1 MTRQCSR
8 YYKSEYKNKE
18 DASSEIRNMPSST
31 NWEEGL
37 TDQDTDLQNLIKAQQ
52 PIKPIK
58 LLRFQI

>member
-8 YYKSEYKNKE
+8 YCKSEYKNKE
-18 DASSEIRNMPSST
+18 DASSEIRNMPSLT
-31 NWEEGL
+31 NREEGL
-37 TDQDTDLQNLIKAQQ
+37 TDRDIDLQNLIKAQQ

>member
-1 MTRQCSR
+1 MTRQCLR
-8 YYKSEYKNKE
+8 YYKLEYKNKE
-18 DASSEIRNMPSST
+18 DASSETRNMPSST

-37 TDQDTDLQNLIKAQQ
+37 TDRDTDLQNLIKAQQ

>member
-8 YYKSEYKNKE
+8 YCKSEYKNNE

-31 NWEEGL
+31 NREEGS
-37 TDQDTDLQNLIKAQQ
+37 TDQDMDLQNLIKAQQ